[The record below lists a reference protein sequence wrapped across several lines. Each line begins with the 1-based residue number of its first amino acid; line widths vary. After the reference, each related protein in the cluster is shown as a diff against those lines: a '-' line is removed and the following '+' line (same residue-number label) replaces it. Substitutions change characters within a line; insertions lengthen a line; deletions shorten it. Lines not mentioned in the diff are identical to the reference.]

1 MTMVTVMIMMM
12 MLTVLMMTMMMMLTC
27 PRSGSL
33 GSGLHTD
40 SWLPKLQIQHVIVV
54 SAVMIAIICV
64 TIVYGSSSQV
74 INSPAGEEFL
84 SHPLG
89 RGGVCGGNHP
99 KILTH
104 TNFIGSECLL
114 SHLNPSFRLISF
126 FSSSRFSSHF
136 PPSQSTTFCHTSNF
150 FQFQSSSFS
159 ASCTHHNSNVLF

>member
-1 MTMVTVMIMMM
+1 MAAEAAN
-12 MLTVLMMTMMMMLTC
+12 LTC
-27 PRSGSL
+27 YRC
-33 GSGLHTD
+33 
-40 SWLPKLQIQHVIVV
+40 VI
-54 SAVMIAIICV
+54 IAIICV

-104 TNFIGSECLL
+104 TIGSECLL

-150 FQFQSSSFS
+150 FSFS
-159 ASCTHHNSNVLF
+159 LPHFLPPAPITTLMCSFNPFSLFESLSHPPH

>member
-1 MTMVTVMIMMM
+1 MAAEAAN
-12 MLTVLMMTMMMMLTC
+12 LTC
-27 PRSGSL
+27 YRC
-33 GSGLHTD
+33 
-40 SWLPKLQIQHVIVV
+40 VI
-54 SAVMIAIICV
+54 IAIICV

-114 SHLNPSFRLISF
+114 SLILILLFVSFLSSLAPTSHHIFLHPSQPLSATLQTF
-126 FSSSRFSSHF
+126 FSFSLPHFLPPAPITTLMCSFNPFSLFESLSH
-136 PPSQSTTFCHTSNF
+136 PPH
-150 FQFQSSSFS
+150 
-159 ASCTHHNSNVLF
+159 